1 VNSMKKIVIITLSII
16 FTLALIG
23 CSSNYHI
30 KPVDDALVQYLD
42 NEWVAVWADEFD
54 GDALDVDKWNFEIG
68 GGGWGNQELQ
78 YYTYTNHEVSD
89 GTLKINVRNEAH
101 FNRQYTSSRLTTKN
115 KGDFKYGRIQVR
127 AKLPEGRGLWPAIWM
142 MPTEN
147 KFGGWPHS
155 GEIDIMEYVGY
166 QPNIVHSALHTSAYN
181 GMDGNNHHKSLE
193 YPTLEDNF
201 KVFELIWEPGKIT
214 TYIDGF
220 EIFKYVYMPQ
230 FNLAYEANEVFPFF
244 EKFFLIINVAVG
256 GSWGGIQGVD
266 NSIFPQV
273 FEIDYVRVYQ
283 RDYKKID
290 KDAPDRPTNMTA
302 SSGLTNSIIWLAAED
317 DYSIDHY
324 EVYLDGELYGLS
336 PLNQIKLKGLN
347 IAQSYDIQVRAVD
360 MTGKTSDLSD
370 TFTYIYA

>member
-1 VNSMKKIVIITLSII
+1 MKKIVIITLSII

-230 FNLAYEANEVFPFF
+230 FNLAYEAKEVFPFF

-290 KDAPDRPTNMTA
+290 KDAPDRPTNITA

-336 PLNQIKLKGLN
+336 PLNQITLKGLN